1 MPVTTLKKEGLM
13 KLNKEIMISIL
24 TAAVMTGAG
33 SALMANSLTNMT
45 SYVWIFFAG
54 FTITTAS
61 CKGVKSIP
69 NLVCSHAAGW
79 VWALF
84 MYYICLFILD
94 LTGNLALGFF
104 LCIFI
109 GSVVMLSIH
118 LGFTMKT
125 WFNNISI
132 MYGTIFCW
140 FANQDY
146 SKVVYIVIGFLLGGI
161 FSTISDEIEK
171 KIVAAINKKKS
182 TEVQE
187 G

>member
-1 MPVTTLKKEGLM
+1 M
-13 KLNKEIMISIL
+13 KLNKEIMVSIL

-33 SALMANSLTNMT
+33 SALMASPLTNMS

-54 FTITTAS
+54 FTITTAT
-61 CKGVKSIP
+61 CKGVRSIP

-84 MYYICLFILD
+84 MYYICLFILN
-94 LTGNLALGFF
+94 LTGNLTLGFF

-109 GSVVMLSIH
+109 GSVVMLCIH

-140 FANQDY
+140 FAHQDY
-146 SKVVYIVIGFLLGGI
+146 SKAGYIVIAFLLGGI
-161 FSTISDEIEK
+161 FSTLSDEIEK
-171 KIVAAINKKKS
+171 KIISVINKKRDDALQS
-182 TEVQE
+182 ESAQE
-187 G
+187 E